1 MLINCAAL
9 KCVADDA
16 EHNMH
21 TYTYVHTHRNAHVHV
36 SYTHIST
43 HTYPNKCAYYIF
55 QIRKHELHR
64 FIFLV
69 TYVQITS
76 AVLRD
81 PSGCDALADQVLSS
95 LQSRYAD
102 GVDSS
107 REINEVIGMHNF
119 FCYPVHHPFIHSLPH
134 SLPSSLPF
142 QSDCLYIENSDGLH
156 GISWKI
162 DCPPPEAMKNP
173 YVPYPPFIFI
183 GIIIIGVFLSDLKLG
198 LE

>member
-9 KCVADDA
+9 NCVADDA

-119 FCYPVHHPFIHSLPH
+119 FVTLFIILLFILFLILFLLLYLFNQIAYISRIVTDCTESLGRLTVL
-134 SLPSSLPF
+134 LPK
-142 QSDCLYIENSDGLH
+142 Q
-156 GISWKI
+156 
-162 DCPPPEAMKNP
+162 
-173 YVPYPPFIFI
+173 
-183 GIIIIGVFLSDLKLG
+183 
-198 LE
+198 